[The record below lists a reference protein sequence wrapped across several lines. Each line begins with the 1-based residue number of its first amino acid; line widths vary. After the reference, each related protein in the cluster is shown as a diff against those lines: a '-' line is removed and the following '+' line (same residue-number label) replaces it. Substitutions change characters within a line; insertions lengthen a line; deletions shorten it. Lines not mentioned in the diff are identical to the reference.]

1 MRAHSLAQAQMVSI
15 GFPTGVGTSIL
26 FYTIYSITIL
36 REPFGLRHVFGMT
49 ANLGGLIELAMS
61 NYD

>member
-1 MRAHSLAQAQMVSI
+1 MVSI